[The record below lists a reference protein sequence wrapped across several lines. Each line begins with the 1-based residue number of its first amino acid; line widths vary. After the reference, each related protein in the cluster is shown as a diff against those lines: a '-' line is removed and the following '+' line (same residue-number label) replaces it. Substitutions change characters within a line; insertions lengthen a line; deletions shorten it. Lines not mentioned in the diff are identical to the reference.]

1 MSQPLGKK
9 RGCIVLYSVI
19 RLEIIDLLLENNRP
33 EIFAKEFDNV
43 EIVGKARSV
52 SREARQSMVSYAVSE
67 MLDRKRSP

>member
-1 MSQPLGKK
+1 MSQPLGKE

-67 MLDRKRSP
+67 MLV